1 MPLSSFLFVSWEFE
15 YVMRRLS
22 VLWVDCNFAL
32 HFLIGLQDRL
42 SLISDI
48 FGPIQL
54 SHEKLDVL

>member
-1 MPLSSFLFVSWEFE
+1 
-15 YVMRRLS
+15 MRRLS

-32 HFLIGLQDRL
+32 HLLIGLPDRL